1 MMPLI
6 PAALAA
12 VLAVAAPS
20 TGPTLAV
27 EDTMHTEVAPV
38 LVRAPRVTLA
48 EILDRVARGEARRD
62 SLMRDQSFLLTMR
75 LLSGTA
81 ETARPPLLLQETVAR
96 VYKRKHPDESRTQLL
111 RSYQAKSKKPG
122 KVTFNVSVGPNMNED
137 IVNFAFQPEA
147 RRDFRYRILGRD
159 VAGNHLI
166 YRIGFEP
173 RSLLDPSMPRGTVW
187 IDTNDFVIV
196 RQEVGFDRSPAPPL
210 IKNIDRMV
218 IERENLDGY
227 WVLRRVLMRAESSVP
242 LPHLGRSFDMS
253 LQFDQY
259 AINTGLP
266 DSLFVRSGRATTAQ
280 VKP

>member
-1 MMPLI
+1 MLPLI

-12 VLAVAAPS
+12 AFAVAAPS

-27 EDTMHTEVAPV
+27 EDTMRTEVAPV
-38 LVRAPRVTLA
+38 LVRAPRVTLD

-62 SLMRDQSFLLTMR
+62 SLMRDQTFLFTMR
-75 LLSGTA
+75 LVRDTV
-81 ETARPPLLLQETVAR
+81 EPNKPPLLLQETVAR
-96 VYKRKHPDESRTQLL
+96 VYKRKHPDQSRTQML
-111 RSYQAKSKKPG
+111 RRYEAKPKQHGRAS
-122 KVTFNVSVGPNMNED
+122 VNVSMGPGMDED
-137 IVNFAFQPEA
+137 IVNFAFQPQA

-173 RSLLDPSMPRGTVW
+173 RSLLDPGMPRGTVW

-196 RQEVGFDRSPAPPL
+196 RQEVGFDHSPAPPL

-218 IERENLDGY
+218 IERQNVDGY

-242 LPHLGRSFDMS
+242 LPQLGRSFDMS

-266 DSLFVRSGRATTAQ
+266 DSLFVRPGRATNAA